1 MGERTDTPLKDSD
14 LSDIRRDIARTQRE
28 LAETIDE
35 IQYRLSPDHIMEQ
48 TKEKVRRA
56 GVRTSR
62 KMIDRIKEN
71 PIPTAMVG
79 MGLWMLMRDRGD
91 SYDYDTGYDFDY
103 ATSDVEG
110 RRFGRSR
117 YTPYTSADSLGNRG
131 YGSSN
136 FNQTDEGMT
145 DRLKDRA
152 GDVADRVSGTMHDA
166 RERTSEA
173 MHNLGDKA
181 SDLGHD
187 AADRMRDLGHET
199 SERMR
204 DMRHE
209 AAIRARRISRRTSD
223 FMSESPMVA
232 GLAAIAIGAIIGA
245 IIPESRKEHELMGE
259 TRDRLAERGREMVS
273 EGIDTAKEAA
283 ANAAEAAKD
292 TVKESTESHLSRPSN
307 SPATGSSAPGSM
319 TPRSEPPAGRSM
331 SSGNSP
337 VGGSSLG
344 SGSPTPKRTDIG
356 KDLTATNDR
365 KDDFRR

>member
-1 MGERTDTPLKDSD
+1 MGERTDTPLNDSD

-91 SYDYDTGYDFDY
+91 SYDYDTGYDY
-103 ATSDVEG
+103 EMSGVKG
-110 RRFGRSR
+110 SR
-117 YTPYTSADSLGNRG
+117 YSGGRYSPYASANDLGNRG
-131 YGSSN
+131 YGSAN
-136 FNQTDEGMT
+136 FNRTDEGMT

-199 SERMR
+199 SEKMR
-204 DMRHE
+204 DLRHE
-209 AAIRARRISRRTSD
+209 TAIRARRISRKTSD
-223 FMSESPMVA
+223 FMSDSPMVA

-245 IIPESRKEHELMGE
+245 IIPESRREHELMGE
-259 TRDRLAERGREMVS
+259 TRDRLADRGREMVS
-273 EGIDTAKEAA
+273 EGLDTAKEAA
-283 ANAAEAAKD
+283 ANAAAAAKD
-292 TVKESTESHLSRPSN
+292 TVKESTESHLSKPSS
-307 SPATGSSAPGSM
+307 SPATGSSTPGSM
-319 TPRSEPPAGRSM
+319 TPRNESPASRSM
-331 SSGNSP
+331 SSGEGAI
-337 VGGSSLG
+337 GGSSLG
-344 SGSPTPKRTDIG
+344 SGSTTPKRTDIG
-356 KDLTATNDR
+356 TDLTATNDR